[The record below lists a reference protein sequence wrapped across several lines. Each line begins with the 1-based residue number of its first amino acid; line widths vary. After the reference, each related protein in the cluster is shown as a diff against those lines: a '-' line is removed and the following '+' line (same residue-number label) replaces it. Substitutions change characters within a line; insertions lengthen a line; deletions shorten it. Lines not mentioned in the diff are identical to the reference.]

1 MTITRTT
8 DPTTTAPT
16 NDDTDD
22 KHGELCWL
30 TLDQLAAHPDNPRSA
45 TTDDQLPE
53 LVRSIRAHG
62 ILEPLVVLPA
72 NDDGIHL
79 IIAGHRRHTAC
90 RKAGGVDRVPVI
102 IRAMTPIEVI
112 EAMLSENENRAAL
125 LPSDQIRAIE
135 RLMSLDTGL
144 TPAKLCRRIG
154 KSQAWV
160 RARMAVTVL
169 PARWRTAIDRGEL
182 TLAAA
187 EAAAAVADLG
197 PDHLDAVCARL
208 TGRSWSDPART
219 VAAYRDDLR
228 RDDHYQSLIGR
239 LRVKHPLVYTTA
251 DPAPERSK
259 RLGELFDP
267 DTAKAHRD
275 EPCHAV
281 VVRRTSWGDGAETF
295 EVCIDP
301 RRHAPARV
309 AAGKGSELPADN
321 TRPTNHGGDDSHAK
335 RQGRLARLAHATET
349 FAKTRGGIS
358 QTDLT
363 RLALRGLISEAGR
376 EALGYAA
383 TILGYAQPRDVTTGE
398 LLDAA
403 DSPAALARVAGAVA
417 AGVAETAMYWSS
429 GSQPCRDY
437 LAILT
442 GTGWTPDHWTAAV
455 LARHTDTTA
464 EDTHDS
470 VADADA
476 DADDDGDDD
485 SDEDGLDG

>member
-1 MTITRTT
+1 MTTTHTT
-8 DPTTTAPT
+8 DPTI
-16 NDDTDD
+16 TDAAHA
-22 KHGELCWL
+22 HGELCWL
-30 TLDQLAAHPDNPRSA
+30 TPNQLAAHPDNPRS
-45 TTDDQLPE
+45 TTSDEQMPE

-79 IIAGHRRHTAC
+79 IIAGHRRHTAAQ
-90 RKAGGVDRVPVI
+90 KAGGIDRIPVI
-102 IRAMTPIEVI
+102 IRAMNPIEVI

-144 TPAKLCRRIG
+144 TPSKLCRRIG

-169 PARWRTAIDRGEL
+169 PARWRTAIDAGEL

-187 EAAAAVADLG
+187 EAAATVADLG

-208 TGRSWSDPART
+208 TGRSWNDPVRT
-219 VAAYRDDLR
+219 VTAYRDDLR
-228 RDDHYQSLIGR
+228 RDDHYQTMIGR
-239 LRVKHPLVYTTA
+239 LRVKHPLVYTSD
-251 DPAPERSK
+251 DPAPDRSK
-259 RLGELFDP
+259 RLGELFDT
-267 DTAKAHRD
+267 DSAKAHRD
-275 EPCHAV
+275 EPCHALV
-281 VVRRTSWGDGAETF
+281 ARRTTWGDGAETF

-301 RRHAPARV
+301 RRHTATQV
-309 AAGKGSELPADN
+309 ASGKGSELPADN

-376 EALGYAA
+376 EAVGYAA
-383 TILGYAQPRDVTTGE
+383 TILNYEQPRDVTTAD

-403 DSPAALARVAGAVA
+403 DTPTALAKTAAAVA
-417 AGVAETAMYWSS
+417 CGLAETAMYWSS
-429 GSQPCRDY
+429 SSQPCRAY
-437 LAILT
+437 LDTLT
-442 GTGWTPDHWTAAV
+442 GSGWTPDTWTASA
-455 LARHTDTTA
+455 LAHNSDGTDIS
-464 EDTHDS
+464 D
-470 VADADA
+470 
-476 DADDDGDDD
+476 DADDGDG
-485 SDEDGLDG
+485 EYGNEQEPALAG